1 MKKFLSFI
9 IIFMIIQLG
18 SFSFTQS
25 QELQPQS
32 SVMSKQWSDKAN
44 SMVKYQIER
53 RGIKNPVVLKVMRN
67 TPRHLFVPPA
77 LSTMAYDDYPLPIGE
92 EQTISQ
98 PYIVALMTD
107 LLNLK
112 GDEKILE
119 IGTGS
124 GYQAAILSQLVDTV
138 YTIEIIES
146 LAINA
151 NILLN
156 NLNYKNVIVKQGD
169 GYKGWPS
176 AAPFDAI
183 IVTAAPKKVPQI
195 LIDQLKVGGHIVI
208 PVGDR
213 WQELQLI
220 TKITKNKIKK
230 KTVIPVRFVPMI
242 HSTD

>member
-9 IIFMIIQLG
+9 IFILIIQIG
-18 SFSFTQS
+18 SISFAQPKQLQS
-25 QELQPQS
+25 RSPS
-32 SVMSKQWSDKAN
+32 MSKQWSDKAN

-53 RGIKNPVVLKVMRN
+53 RGITNSEILKVMRN

-107 LLNLK
+107 LLKLK
-112 GDEKILE
+112 GNEKILE

-124 GYQAAILSQLVDTV
+124 GYQAAVLSQLVDSV
-138 YTIEIIES
+138 YTIEIVES
-146 LAINA
+146 LANNA
-151 NILLN
+151 KIRLD
-156 NLNYKNVIVKQGD
+156 NLNYKNVIVKHGD

-176 AAPFDAI
+176 LAPFDAI
-183 IVTAAPKKVPQI
+183 IVTAAPEQVPQT
-195 LIDQLKVGGHIVI
+195 LIDQLKIGGCIAI
-208 PVGDR
+208 PVGDK

-220 TKITKNKIKK
+220 TKTGKNKTKK
-230 KTVIPVRFVPMI
+230 KTVIPVRFVPMV
-242 HSTD
+242 HPTE